1 MYTKIFSFLALFLVI
16 NVLSAQKNIDQVFR
30 KYKNDEGVAY
40 MNFTGDILKAMNDA
54 KGEVKSTIDNVEII
68 IFKKGDDISKDDQPK
83 IASVLTRDKFDLLI
97 DIKNEAQKVK
107 LYAVDSGAFLNKVYA
122 HVKMPDMNAYF
133 ILSGK
138 IIFEELS
145 KLGMDFNSKDGLKV
159 LKSK

>member
-1 MYTKIFSFLALFLVI
+1 MYTKIISAIVLAFAI
-16 NVLSAQKNIDQVFR
+16 NILAAQKNIDQVFR

-40 MNFTGDILKAMNDA
+40 MNFTGDVLKAMNDA
-54 KGEVKSTIDNVEII
+54 KGDIRSTVENVEII

-83 IASVLTRDKFDLLI
+83 IASVLTRDKFDLLL
-97 DIKNEAQKVK
+97 DIKNEGQKVK

-122 HVKMPDMNAYF
+122 QVKMSDMNAYF

-159 LKSK
+159 LNGK

>member
-1 MYTKIFSFLALFLVI
+1 MYTKIISAIVLAFAI
-16 NVLSAQKNIDQVFR
+16 NILAAQKNIDQVFR

-40 MNFTGDILKAMNDA
+40 MNFTGDVLKAMNDA
-54 KGEVKSTIDNVEII
+54 KGDIRSTVENVEII

-83 IASVLTRDKFDLLI
+83 IASVLTRDKFDLLL
-97 DIKNEAQKVK
+97 DIKNEGQKVK

-159 LKSK
+159 LNGK